1 MSKTALITGINGM
14 DGSHLAD
21 FLLGLGYTV
30 YGMRRPGSP
39 EYSPNTE
46 HLLYDI
52 QYVDGDLTDQRSIM
66 KCLEESEPDEVYNL
80 ASQSSVA
87 ESWKTPEITSNVTG
101 LGVVRMLEAVRK
113 YDKLYGV
120 KFYQAS
126 SSEMFGEVPT
136 NVANENT
143 PFNPTNPYGAAKLFG
158 HCIAKNYRESYGRYF
173 CSGILFNHE
182 SERRSVNFVTRKIS
196 SQIARIYAGEIDHI
210 SLGNIESKRDWG
222 YAPDYVESMWLTMQN
237 DNPEDYVISTGQA
250 KSIRD
255 ILDVAFK
262 YIGIDSWENMVKTDL
277 KYYRPTEVKTLV
289 GDSSKAFRELGW
301 APKTSFEEFV
311 QKMVKHDISK
321 LSSYE

>member
-1 MSKTALITGINGM
+1 
-14 DGSHLAD
+14 
-21 FLLGLGYTV
+21 
-30 YGMRRPGSP
+30 
-39 EYSPNTE
+39 
-46 HLLYDI
+46 
-52 QYVDGDLTDQRSIM
+52 
-66 KCLEESEPDEVYNL
+66 VYNL